1 MCLTESEIKFLSELD
16 KNCIHG
22 KNILR
27 KKKDK
32 GIKPFYD
39 AYCDFIK
46 EMDKDKTKKI
56 EAFIKYKKLVHLKNR
71 KPDGKLIYSA
81 QTKLESTILE
91 EFLYHLFK
99 EFIVKD
105 VIQVGSVKA
114 YNNLYFSPKNF
125 KSFVEENFIKINQ
138 KDQDFSI
145 YKRVKLID
153 DNDKIYTISV
163 PVVAIEC
170 KTYLDKTMLE
180 GSIATAEKIK
190 SGNPH
195 CKFYI
200 VTETYEV
207 DYKVDPSTSRI
218 DNIFVLKKGG
228 RSERNNNFYADV
240 IESIYNEVKNHLE
253 SNWSDIEKNIKN
265 KGSIF

>member
-1 MCLTESEIKFLSELD
+1 MATLNKNDIQFLTQLN
-16 KNCIHG
+16 KNFIHG

-27 KKKDK
+27 KKDDEN
-32 GIKPFYD
+32 IKLFFDEYKLFLD
-39 AYCDFIK
+39 A
-46 EMDKDKTKKI
+46 MDKSLSEKI
-56 EAFIKYKKLVHLKNR
+56 DAFIKYKNFTKKNNR
-71 KPDGKLIYSA
+71 KPNGKLIYSA
-81 QTKLESTILE
+81 QTKFESTILE

-99 EFIVKD
+99 EFID
-105 VIQVGSVKA
+105 DDIISVGTVKA

-125 KSFVEENFIKINQ
+125 DSFKKNNFIKINQ
-138 KDQDFSI
+138 KDQDFAI
-145 YKRVKLID
+145 YKNVTLK
-153 DNDKIYTISV
+153 DNNKTYTISV

-228 RSERNNNFYADV
+228 RHERDKEFHKDV
-240 IESIYNEVKNHLE
+240 LEYLYNKVKE
-253 SNWSDIEKNIKN
+253 YIKSDWSDIEKNIKN
-265 KGSIF
+265 KGRIY